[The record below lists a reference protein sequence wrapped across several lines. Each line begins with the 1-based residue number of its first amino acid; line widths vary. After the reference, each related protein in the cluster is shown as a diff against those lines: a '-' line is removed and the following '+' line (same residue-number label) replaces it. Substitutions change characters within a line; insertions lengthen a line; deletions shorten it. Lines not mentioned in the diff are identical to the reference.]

1 MAKSKRLLVLCVD
14 VDDDLGEK
22 TGIKGPVIGKKAC
35 VEAGTKLALADPEDV
50 DANSIFQ
57 AVKAFDELRELG
69 HETEI
74 AVVTGSARLGYEADA
89 NVVKQ
94 LERIVKDFQPE
105 ACVFVSDG
113 ASDERLVPLIQSRVK
128 IDAVRAVTVKQTKEI
143 EKTYFVILEKLKEPH
158 FARIVFGIPGLALI
172 LFAFSELLGV
182 RLFVGLLGAYLL
194 FKGLGLEEQLFKRLS
209 LSRYSFE
216 NVSFVFYFAAVP
228 LAIVAVWLAVSR
240 VVALEYAGESNVAKL
255 VAWFLKDLL
264 LLLPVSLLLIVAGNV
279 LQALHDKKHHLL
291 PRQII
296 YGSVVFLFWLVFNN
310 AADWIIGSTSFANF
324 FYLLILGVLAMYL
337 VIYLSNEFRKG
348 IVSRMKLEGKEAYT
362 EIGGLIGKVVGLNKK
377 KDAFVIQT
385 TSGQKIDLDFNH
397 IANVGEKI
405 IIKY

>member
-1 MAKSKRLLVLCVD
+1 VAKSKRLLVLCVD
-14 VDDDLGEK
+14 IDDDLGEK
-22 TGIKGPVIGKKAC
+22 TGIRGPVIGKKAA
-35 VEAGTKLALADPEDV
+35 VEAGTKLALADPEDS
-50 DANSIFQ
+50 DSNSIFQ
-57 AVKAFDELRELG
+57 AVKAFDELRERG
-69 HETEI
+69 NETEI
-74 AVVTGSARLGYEADA
+74 AVITGSSRLGYEADA

-94 LERIVKDFQPE
+94 LERVVKDFQPE

-113 ASDERLVPLIQSRVK
+113 ASDERLLPLIQSRVK
-128 IDAVRAVTVKQTKEI
+128 IDSVRAVTIKQTKEI

-172 LFAFSELLGV
+172 LFAFSEFLGV
-182 RLFVGLLGAYLL
+182 RLFVGILGAYLL
-194 FKGLGLEEQLFKRLS
+194 FKGLGFEERLFKRLS

-240 VVALEYAGESNVAKL
+240 VAAFQYAGESNVAKL

-264 LLLPVSLLLIVAGNV
+264 LLLPVSLLLVVAGNV
-279 LQALHDKKHHLL
+279 LQALHDEKHHLL
-291 PRQII
+291 PRQIV

-310 AADWIIGSTSFANF
+310 AADWIIGSISFANF
-324 FYLLILGVLAMYL
+324 FYLLLLGVLAMYL
-337 VIYLSNEFRKG
+337 VIYLSNEFRKA

-377 KDAFVIQT
+377 KDAFIIQT
-385 TSGQKIDLDFNH
+385 TAGQKIDLDFNH